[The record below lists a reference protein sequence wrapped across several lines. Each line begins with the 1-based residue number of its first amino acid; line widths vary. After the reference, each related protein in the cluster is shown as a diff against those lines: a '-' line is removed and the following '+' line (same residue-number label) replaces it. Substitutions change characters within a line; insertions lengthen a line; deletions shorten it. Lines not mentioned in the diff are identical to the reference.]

1 MTTSFLRTPLQI
13 AVAITAISLGGCAGG
28 PQLQV
33 KPLSATHYT
42 PTSLVTTLTVPPQR
56 PYMPIAEINGSA
68 PAGTAPAQVVAA
80 ITKRAAELGADAI
93 ILHDESRSTPAQM
106 QFNPSGGLYQN
117 IPGQVTPIYSA
128 EAIHWLP
135 AAK

>member
-128 EAIHWLP
+128 EAIRWLP

>member
-1 MTTSFLRTPLQI
+1 MTMSSLRAPLLI

-33 KPLSATHYT
+33 KPLSATHYA

>member
-68 PAGTAPAQVVAA
+68 PAGTAPAQVVAVFYA
-80 ITKRAAELGADAI
+80 R
-93 ILHDESRSTPAQM
+93 RSGFLLQQDT
-106 QFNPSGGLYQN
+106 
-117 IPGQVTPIYSA
+117 ID
-128 EAIHWLP
+128 
-135 AAK
+135 

>member
-1 MTTSFLRTPLQI
+1 MTTSFLRTSLLI

-42 PTSLVTTLTVPPQR
+42 PTSLVTTLTAPPQR
-56 PYMPIAEINGSA
+56 PYAPIAEIKASA
-68 PAGTAPAQVVAA
+68 PAGTAPAQVIAA

-93 ILHDESRSTPAQM
+93 ILHNESRSTPAQM